1 MFALIG
7 ALEIIDSRVIM
18 SWSKFVFFIVLIIF
32 ISQKFPSLAQRIHQS
47 VLVALVQERA
57 MVAERTAFGISLFKP
72 IAINVTANN
81 SSSPQPQPEVKAKI
95 PAKQAPLTTFKPE
108 NRLSRVAVQER
119 CRPVETELDKML
131 KEQNVGCW
139 L

>member
-7 ALEIIDSRVIM
+7 ALESTDIRVIM

-32 ISQKFPSLAQRIHQS
+32 ISQKFPRLAQRIHQS
-47 VLVALVQERA
+47 VLVNLVQERA
-57 MVAERTAFGISLFKP
+57 IALFNP
-72 IAINVTANN
+72 IAINVTATN
-81 SSSPQPQPEVKAKI
+81 SSSPQPQPKIKATVR
-95 PAKQAPLTTFKPE
+95 AKQAALTTFKPE
-108 NRLSRVAVQER
+108 NRLSRVVVQER

>member
-7 ALEIIDSRVIM
+7 ALQSTGIRVIM

-32 ISQKFPSLAQRIHQS
+32 ISQKFPSLAQKIHQS
-47 VLVALVQERA
+47 VLVTLVEKRA
-57 MVAERTAFGISLFKP
+57 MVAKRTAFGIALFNP
-72 IAINVTANN
+72 SAINVTATN
-81 SSSPQPQPEVKAKI
+81 SSSPQPQPKIKATVR
-95 PAKQAPLTTFKPE
+95 AKQAALTTFKPE
-108 NRLSRVAVQER
+108 NGLSRVALQER
-119 CRPVETELDKML
+119 CRPVQTELDKML